1 MAEDEKVKKPLEK
14 YLEGINE
21 GLLKLKL
28 TDDHEVAHLVRDKAS
43 DYFDNGDVA
52 VTSVKDVLVNIW
64 KRDDTELLKKLCDKS
79 KSNGR
84 CTGYRLK

>member
-1 MAEDEKVKKPLEK
+1 MAEGKKPLEN

-28 TDDHEVAHLVRDKAS
+28 TDDHEVVHLVRDEAS
-43 DYFDNGDVA
+43 DYFNKEDVT
-52 VTSVKDVLVNIW
+52 VTSVEDVLVNIW
-64 KRDDTELLKKLCDKS
+64 ERDDIELLKKLCDKS

-84 CTGYRLK
+84 CTGIG